1 MSIFTSTYTNKV
13 DSKGRVSVPA
23 PFRSTLPEGKDQ
35 CVVLFPSLVRK
46 ALEGFDH
53 GYLEQ
58 ISSKLDNYAMFLE
71 RSPDPASKILAK
83 CITLSF
89 DAEGRMVLPKAL
101 MDHAAITDKVT
112 FVGQGATF
120 QIWSPDGY
128 EAEMAQEEGIF

>member
-23 PFRSTLPEGKDQ
+23 AFRATLPEGKDQ
-35 CVVLFPSLVRK
+35 CVVLFPSLVRQ

-58 ISSKLDNYAMFLE
+58 ISAKLDNYAMFVE
-71 RSPDPASKILAK
+71 NTPSPASKILAK

-89 DAEGRMVLPKAL
+89 DAEGRMVLPKVL
-101 MDHAAITDKVT
+101 MDHAGITDKVT

-120 QIWSPDGY
+120 QIWDPKAY
-128 EAEMAQEEGIF
+128 EKSMIQEEGQL